1 MIESPPILSPD
12 PKRLCNMRL
21 VTAVEKLLGKIVF
34 PELEPED
41 GVDGP
46 GHGRAAVAHLFL
58 FFFLLSFD
66 CLSQTLANHPTVDCE
81 VISHRGS
88 CHWFLKGKRHEYG
101 VRLGTVF

>member
-12 PKRLCNMRL
+12 PKRLCNVRL

-58 FFFLLSFD
+58 FFFFSKF
-66 CLSQTLANHPTVDCE
+66 
-81 VISHRGS
+81 
-88 CHWFLKGKRHEYG
+88 
-101 VRLGTVF
+101 

>member
-46 GHGRAAVAHLFL
+46 GHGRAAVAHLFC
-58 FFFLLSFD
+58 FCFD
-66 CLSQTLANHPTVDCE
+66 CLSQTLPNHLTVDCE

>member
-1 MIESPPILSPD
+1 
-12 PKRLCNMRL
+12 MRL

-58 FFFLLSFD
+58 FFFSKF
-66 CLSQTLANHPTVDCE
+66 
-81 VISHRGS
+81 
-88 CHWFLKGKRHEYG
+88 
-101 VRLGTVF
+101 